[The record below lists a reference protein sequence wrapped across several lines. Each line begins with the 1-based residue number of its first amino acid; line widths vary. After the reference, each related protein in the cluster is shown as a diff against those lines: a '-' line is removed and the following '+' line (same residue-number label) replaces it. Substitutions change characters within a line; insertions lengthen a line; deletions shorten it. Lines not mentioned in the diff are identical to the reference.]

1 MFWKLGNFQCTK
13 LIKTPGGVYLTDTVY
28 KSLFILVIDISA
40 QYPMADIFVCSLV
53 CVPRNRRREPRTG
66 AKNFSE
72 RFIWIRTEYQSHVR
86 MNYYSFHSSMFSS
99 INNSRCAKGM
109 RVIIKIKWIELVF
122 LIEQTDRTSGLPNL
136 VSSLQ
141 LLCLFGFCEE
151 EWGNSEGLR
160 LSGGSDK
167 SLAAFGGVGS

>member
-1 MFWKLGNFQCTK
+1 MRGISNWNCL
-13 LIKTPGGVYLTDTVY
+13 V
-28 KSLFILVIDISA
+28 ILVIDISA

-122 LIEQTDRTSGLPNL
+122 QIEQTDRTSGLPNL

-141 LLCLFGFCEE
+141 LLCLFEFPTSVKRSEATAKDSDCRISPLLLLEE
-151 EWGNSEGLR
+151 
-160 LSGGSDK
+160 
-167 SLAAFGGVGS
+167 

>member
-1 MFWKLGNFQCTK
+1 MFLKIMSCNFQSK
-13 LIKTPGGVYLTDTVY
+13 RQIMTPGGVYLIETVY
-28 KSLFILVIDISA
+28 SSWWLIYLRNIRWRISS
-40 QYPMADIFVCSLV
+40 FVPSLV
-53 CVPRNRRREPRTG
+53 CVPRNRRRAPRTG

-72 RFIWIRTEYQSHVR
+72 RFIWIRTEFQSHVR

-122 LIEQTDRTSGLPNL
+122 QIEQTDRTSGLSNL

-141 LLCLFGFCEE
+141 LLCLFGFCEK